1 MGRTNPIKRRKDAGE
16 TSKGV
21 LSAVCS
27 SLKGQAMGA
36 GPGQEMFDANAPGEV
51 VVRLSY
57 PGMLEETLALL
68 EVRYAIEIDAV

>member
-1 MGRTNPIKRRKDAGE
+1 MGE

-27 SLKGQAMGA
+27 SLKGKAMDA
-36 GPGQEMFDANAPGEV
+36 GPGQEIFAANAPGEV

-57 PGMLEETLALL
+57 PVMLEETLALL